1 MTSSDRPP
9 NERLQWANLCRVV
22 AIYGV
27 VLIHSCGA
35 AFYQFGAIPRVDW
48 LSANFLDSVVR
59 CAVPLFVMLSGALIL
74 PRLSATDQDGRSYA
88 RVWQRIA
95 KVLFP
100 LATWSA
106 IYLIY
111 VSEKSGQPVEW
122 LSVFVRPAMYHLWFI
137 YMIIGLY
144 LLIPMFLILFQAIQ
158 ASRSFGLYLLC
169 FWLLVNCT
177 PIYWSPSEPL
187 LSLLQ
192 QSSFLG
198 YGAYFL
204 LGAVVAS
211 SRRDTLPTYLW
222 LALFILGVLVTFF
235 LTWSLSRT
243 AGRPV
248 EIAYSYFSPN
258 VFLCSVAAF
267 VLFTRAKV
275 PARIA
280 GALERLG
287 ELSFIVFFSHVLV
300 LEYVRYNPFIEELGQ
315 KLPMLLT
322 ILMISLLTFGIS
334 LVISTLIRL
343 VPGARRVL
351 G

>member
-1 MTSSDRPP
+1 M
-9 NERLQWANLCRVV
+9 
-22 AIYGV
+22 
-27 VLIHSCGA
+27 
-35 AFYQFGAIPRVDW
+35 
-48 LSANFLDSVVR
+48 
-59 CAVPLFVMLSGALIL
+59 
-74 PRLSATDQDGRSYA
+74 
-88 RVWQRIA
+88 
-95 KVLFP
+95 
-100 LATWSA
+100 
-106 IYLIY
+106 IY

-211 SRRDTLPTYLW
+211 SRRDTLPTYLS